1 VSSVICVK
9 FKQIMN
15 NVEEVVTEDELATL
29 FDAEM
34 HVTAYAGY
42 EPSGQ
47 LHLGHLLT
55 AYKLID
61 LQSTGVD
68 VIVLLADLHA
78 YLNEKGTMD
87 QIRKWARRY
96 EKCFTALGLA
106 EETRFVLGSDYQ
118 LEPDYTKL
126 ILRLA
131 RHTTLNRARRS
142 MDEVSRNAQDPV
154 VSQMIYPLMQTADI
168 GYLNV
173 DIAVGGIDQRKI
185 HMLARE
191 ALHSMGFQSPVC
203 IHTPILL
210 GLDANKMSSSKD
222 NLIAVEDSSES
233 IKKKIDSAYC
243 PARTAQDNPIL
254 QLYRYFIFPRFK
266 RVKLQRPKRY
276 GGAIEYDEFSKL
288 EMDYAAGKLHPL
300 DLKNG
305 AATYVERIVS
315 PIRAA
320 VLND

>member
-1 VSSVICVK
+1 MICVK
-9 FKQIMN
+9 FEQVMN
-15 NVEEVVTEDELATL
+15 NVDEAVTENELAAL
-29 FDAEM
+29 LDAETKI
-34 HVTAYAGY
+34 TAYAGY

-55 AYKLID
+55 AYKLIE
-61 LQSTGVD
+61 LQSSGVD

-78 YLNEKGTMD
+78 CLNEKGTMD
-87 QIRKWARRY
+87 QIGKWARYY

-106 EETRFVLGSDYQ
+106 KETKFVLGSDYQ

-131 RHTTLNRARRS
+131 RHTTLNRARRT
-142 MDEVSRNAQDPV
+142 MDEVSRNAEDPV
-154 VSQMIYPLMQTADI
+154 VSQMIYPLMQAADI
-168 GYLNV
+168 GYLKIG
-173 DIAVGGIDQRKI
+173 IAVGGIDQRKI

-203 IHTPILL
+203 IHMPILL
-210 GLDANKMSSSKD
+210 GLDANKMSSSKN
-222 NLIAVEDSSES
+222 NLIAVEDSSDS
-233 IKKKIDSAYC
+233 IKKKIASAYC
-243 PARTAQDNPIL
+243 PARTTEGNPIL

-266 RVKLQRPKRY
+266 RVSLERPKRF
-276 GGAIEYDEFSKL
+276 GGQIEYEEFSKL

-305 AATYVERIVS
+305 AALYIEQIVG
-315 PIRAA
+315 PIRA
-320 VLND
+320 VLLKD